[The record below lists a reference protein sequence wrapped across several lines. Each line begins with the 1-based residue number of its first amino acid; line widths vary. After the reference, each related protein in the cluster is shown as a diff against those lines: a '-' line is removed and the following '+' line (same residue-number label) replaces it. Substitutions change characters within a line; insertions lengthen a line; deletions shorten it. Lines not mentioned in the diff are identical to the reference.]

1 MTYKTQKITP
11 VLVVPSIEPSLE
23 LWEKRL
29 GFARVAEVPHEDALG
44 FVILVKDG
52 VELMFQTEASV
63 KADLTTTGDIVGKS
77 TSLFMEVD
85 DLTEVERA
93 LGGYP
98 IEMARRTTFYGMHEI
113 GVREPG
119 GHWVT
124 FAQKAE

>member
-11 VLVVPSIEPSLE
+11 VLVVTAIEPSLE

-63 KADLTTTGDIVGKS
+63 RADFGSTGDMVGKS

-85 DLTEVERA
+85 DLTEVEQA
-93 LGGYP
+93 LAGYP
-98 IEMARRTTFYGMHEI
+98 IDMARRTTFYGMYEI

-124 FAQKAE
+124 FAQRAE